1 VLQYDFQLSSND
13 VVEVVLDRQA
23 NVLLMDSA
31 NLSSFKRGDRYTYY
45 GGLAKVSP
53 VHLSA
58 PYSGSWYVVLDFLGY
73 TGSVRAG
80 VRAIRRR

>member
-1 VLQYDFQLSSND
+1 VLQYNLQLSSND

-23 NVLLMDSA
+23 NVLLMDSV
-31 NLSSFKRGDRYTYY
+31 NLSSYKRGDRFTYY
-45 GGLAKVSP
+45 GGLARVSP
-53 VHLSA
+53 AHLSA

-80 VRAIRRR
+80 VRALRRR